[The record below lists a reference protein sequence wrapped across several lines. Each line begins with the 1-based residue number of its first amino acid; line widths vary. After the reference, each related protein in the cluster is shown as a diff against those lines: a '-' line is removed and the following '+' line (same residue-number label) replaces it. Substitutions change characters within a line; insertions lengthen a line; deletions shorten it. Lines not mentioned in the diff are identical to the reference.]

1 MVVDLELYVLW
12 ATTGVEAPIRVVPSS
27 HFPRGV
33 LRMARYTVGARVS
46 QDQYGPGT
54 IIESNEHHTVIDFDE
69 HGVRRFVTTMVKLES
84 STVAAPVKAKGR
96 ARRKTAAGLA

>member
-1 MVVDLELYVLW
+1 
-12 ATTGVEAPIRVVPSS
+12 
-27 HFPRGV
+27 
-33 LRMARYTVGARVS
+33 MARYTVGARVS

-96 ARRKTAAGLA
+96 ARRKKAAGLA